1 MEEITI
7 TITLKKTHGKNSGT
21 VRLKHGSCIANATS
35 DNGTKISVGGTI
47 GAGYE
52 ITVGENTYYAS
63 PTEIWNAA
71 APLFG
76 LEKADN

>member
-7 TITLKKTHGKNSGT
+7 TITFKKTVGENGGT
-21 VRLKHGSCIANATS
+21 IRLKHGGCIANATS

>member
-7 TITLKKTHGKNSGT
+7 TITLKKTVGENGGT
-21 VRLKHGSCIANATS
+21 VRLKHSGCIARATS
-35 DNGTKISVGGTI
+35 DNGTEISVGGTI

-52 ITVGENTYYAS
+52 ITVGENIYYAS
-63 PTEIWNAA
+63 PIEIWNAA

-76 LEKADN
+76 LEQVEE